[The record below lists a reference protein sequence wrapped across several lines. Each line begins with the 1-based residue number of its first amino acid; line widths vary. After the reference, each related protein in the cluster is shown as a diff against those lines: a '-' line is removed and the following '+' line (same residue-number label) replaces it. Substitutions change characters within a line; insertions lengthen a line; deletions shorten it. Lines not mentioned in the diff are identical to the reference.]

1 MFLKVV
7 FSFILIF
14 GKYINLIEDGRM
26 DARSFCFDIKIFL
39 ILKKFLIM
47 KYFIFIITLFTFIS
61 CDPGYA
67 YYISN
72 NSEKD
77 IYVITKPPI
86 KVYDK
91 NIYGR
96 ELDSA
101 IIKPKET
108 FRIFGS
114 IGYGG
119 GEDSFP
125 FHQIII
131 NKENDSIVLKD
142 KSEINKIFNQ
152 NRKKKIFSATYT
164 LYVN

>member
-1 MFLKVV
+1 
-7 FSFILIF
+7 
-14 GKYINLIEDGRM
+14 
-26 DARSFCFDIKIFL
+26 
-39 ILKKFLIM
+39 M

-142 KSEINKIFNQ
+142 KSEINSKFNQ
-152 NRKKKIFSATYT
+152 NKKKRLFSTSYT
-164 LYVN
+164 IIVN

>member
-1 MFLKVV
+1 
-7 FSFILIF
+7 
-14 GKYINLIEDGRM
+14 
-26 DARSFCFDIKIFL
+26 
-39 ILKKFLIM
+39 M

-77 IYVITKPPI
+77 IYVYTNPPI
-86 KVYDK
+86 RVYDK

-108 FRIFGS
+108 FRIFGY

-125 FHQIII
+125 F
-131 NKENDSIVLKD
+131 NKIHIKKNNDSIVLKN
-142 KSEINKIFNQ
+142 KSEINSKFNQ
-152 NRKKKIFSATYT
+152 NRKKRLFSTSYT
-164 LYVN
+164 IIVN

>member
-1 MFLKVV
+1 
-7 FSFILIF
+7 
-14 GKYINLIEDGRM
+14 
-26 DARSFCFDIKIFL
+26 
-39 ILKKFLIM
+39 M
-47 KYFIFIITLFTFIS
+47 KYLFWLLAIFTIIS

-67 YYISN
+67 YYVSN
-72 NSEKD
+72 NTEKD

-86 KVYDK
+86 KVYDQ
-91 NIYGR
+91 NFYGR

-108 FRIFGS
+108 FRIFGY

>member
-1 MFLKVV
+1 
-7 FSFILIF
+7 
-14 GKYINLIEDGRM
+14 
-26 DARSFCFDIKIFL
+26 
-39 ILKKFLIM
+39 M

-86 KVYDK
+86 KEYDK

>member
-1 MFLKVV
+1 
-7 FSFILIF
+7 
-14 GKYINLIEDGRM
+14 
-26 DARSFCFDIKIFL
+26 
-39 ILKKFLIM
+39 M
-47 KYFIFIITLFTFIS
+47 KYLFWLLAIFTIIT

-67 YYISN
+67 YYVSN
-72 NSEKD
+72 NTEKD

-86 KVYDK
+86 KVSDK

>member
-1 MFLKVV
+1 MFLIVV

-26 DARSFCFDIKIFL
+26 DAGSFCFDIKIFL

>member
-1 MFLKVV
+1 
-7 FSFILIF
+7 
-14 GKYINLIEDGRM
+14 
-26 DARSFCFDIKIFL
+26 
-39 ILKKFLIM
+39 M
-47 KYFIFIITLFTFIS
+47 KYFIFIITLFPFIS

-131 NKENDSIVLKD
+131 NKENDSIVLKN
-142 KSEINKIFNQ
+142 KSEINSKFNQ
-152 NRKKKIFSATYT
+152 NRKKRLFSTSYT
-164 LYVN
+164 IIVN

>member
-1 MFLKVV
+1 
-7 FSFILIF
+7 
-14 GKYINLIEDGRM
+14 
-26 DARSFCFDIKIFL
+26 
-39 ILKKFLIM
+39 M

-86 KVYDK
+86 KVYDQ
-91 NIYGR
+91 NFYGR
-96 ELDSA
+96 ELDSV

-108 FRIFGS
+108 FHIFGS
-114 IGYGG
+114 IGFGG

-125 FHQIII
+125 FQQITIY
-131 NKENDSIVLKD
+131 KEKDSIFLKD

-152 NRKKKIFSATYT
+152 NRKKIFFSATYT
-164 LYVN
+164 LNVN

>member
-1 MFLKVV
+1 
-7 FSFILIF
+7 
-14 GKYINLIEDGRM
+14 
-26 DARSFCFDIKIFL
+26 
-39 ILKKFLIM
+39 M

-101 IIKPKET
+101 IINPKET
-108 FRIFGS
+108 FIIYS
-114 IGYGG
+114 NIGGGG
-119 GEDSFP
+119 GEESFP
-125 FHQIII
+125 F
-131 NKENDSIVLKD
+131 NKIRIKKNNDSIVLKN
-142 KSEINKIFNQ
+142 KSEINSKFNQ
-152 NRKKKIFSATYT
+152 NRKKRLFSTSYT
-164 LYVN
+164 IIVN

>member
-1 MFLKVV
+1 MEYLFWLLAI
-7 FSFILIF
+7 FSI
-14 GKYINLIEDGRM
+14 
-26 DARSFCFDIKIFL
+26 
-39 ILKKFLIM
+39 
-47 KYFIFIITLFTFIS
+47 IS

-77 IYVITKPPI
+77 IYVYTNPPI
-86 KVYDK
+86 KVYDQ
-91 NIYGR
+91 NFYDR
-96 ELDSA
+96 ELDSG

-108 FRIFGS
+108 FRMFGS

-131 NKENDSIVLKD
+131 NKENDSIVLKN
-142 KSEINKIFNQ
+142 KSEINSKFNQ
-152 NRKKKIFSATYT
+152 NRKKRLFSTSYT
-164 LYVN
+164 IINTVLNKNY